1 MLWGKI
7 MAYSEKQKFQPTNI
21 NYTSKDFSTIK
32 SDLIEYT
39 KAYFP
44 NTYKDFNETSPG
56 MMLIELSSYVGDVL
70 SYYVDYNY
78 KENVLSTATE
88 KRNVRRLAEF
98 LGYKAP
104 NKTPSV
110 VRLKVTTDI
119 GVGSN
124 GDPDYGDAN
133 VVNITP
139 GLQIKSNIDSEL
151 IFETTGDVDFT
162 ISGSPDTPSISAP
175 SLDSNG
181 LANGYTLTRYVRAV
195 SGETKTKSFT
205 ITSPTKF
212 LELDLGENNI
222 IEILNVTDSSGQKW
236 YEVDYLAQERIL
248 KETHYG
254 DDPTRVNSEGTGS
267 GYNQGDIT
275 DPSLISIPYT
285 VDYITTNKKF
295 VKKFDVD
302 TDSTKLMFG
311 NGLYRFN
318 VSGSSNTSIFST
330 IEQAGLTLN
339 GQDVESINAS
349 ISDLITSNNLN
360 LGETPTNT
368 ILTVK
373 YRVGGGSTSNAQVG
387 ELTTVLNTSEI
398 ISVIN
403 DEPAVGGTDGQT
415 VDEIRNNASAFF
427 SSQLR
432 CVTRQDYQARILNLP
447 AKFGNIAKCYVERI
461 DDPYEGGTG
470 NLFVSTLSYDQG
482 KRLVQTPEL
491 VLRNIMI
498 YLNQYRMINDML
510 DFGFNLKENNTIFSG
525 YFINFGV
532 KFEVNT
538 DRRFNP
544 TDVKVEIID
553 IIKDFFKIEKMQFR
567 QSINMNDL
575 QYNILGL
582 DGVIGIKELKLFQ
595 EGNGEG
601 IGSRKLY
608 YYDTKGNII
617 GDDSN
622 YGFPYS
628 FDGAEENG
636 IIRPSMTPAVFELRN
651 PNRDIYG
658 KVI

>member
-1 MLWGKI
+1 
-7 MAYSEKQKFQPTNI
+7 MAYSEKQKIQPTNI

-32 SDLIEYT
+32 ADLIEYT

-44 NTYKDFNETSPG
+44 DTYKDFNETSPG

-70 SYYVDYNY
+70 SYYIDYNY

-88 KRNVRRLAEF
+88 KRNIRRLAEF
-98 LGYKAP
+98 LGYKTS

-110 VRLKVTTDI
+110 VKLKVTTDI
-119 GVGSN
+119 GVDSN
-124 GDPDYGDAN
+124 GDPDYGHDN
-133 VVNITP
+133 VTQISN
-139 GLQIKSNIDSEL
+139 GLQIQSNIDSEL
-151 IFETTGDVDFT
+151 IFETTGDIDFT
-162 ISGSPDTPSISAP
+162 ISGSPDTEFISAP
-175 SLDSNG
+175 SLDING
-181 LANGYTLTRYVRAV
+181 LADGYTLTRYVRAV
-195 SGETKTKSFT
+195 SGQTKTKSFT

-212 LELDLGENNI
+212 LELDLGENNV

-254 DDPTRVNSEGTGS
+254 DDPSRVDEDGNSN
-267 GYNQGDIT
+267 GYDQGDIT

-318 VSGSSNTSIFST
+318 VSGSSQSSIFST
-330 IEQAGLTLN
+330 VEQAGLTLN
-339 GQDVESINAS
+339 GVANESINFGV
-349 ISDLITSNNLN
+349 SDLITSNNLN
-360 LGETPTNT
+360 LGETPVNT
-368 ILTVK
+368 ILTIK
-373 YRVGGGSTSNAQVG
+373 YRVGGGPDSNAQVG
-387 ELTTVLNTSEI
+387 ELTNVTNTPAGVT
-398 ISVIN
+398 ISVTN
-403 DEPAVGGTDGQT
+403 DEPATGGTNGQT

-447 AKFGNIAKCYVERI
+447 AKFGNIAKAYVERI
-461 DDPYEGGTG
+461 DDMGG
-470 NLFVSTLSYDQG
+470 LFVSTLSYNQN
-482 KRLVQTPEL
+482 KQLVQTPEL
-491 VLRNIMI
+491 VLRNIMT
-498 YLNQYRMINDML
+498 YLNQYRMINDHL
-510 DFGFNLKENNTIFSG
+510 TFGYTLSSTLFSG
-525 YFINFGV
+525 YLVNFGV
-532 KFEVNT
+532 KFEVNA
-538 DRRFNP
+538 DRRG
-544 TDVKVEIID
+544 DKSDIKVQVID
-553 IIKDFFKIEKMQFR
+553 TIKDFFKVEKMQYR

-582 DGVIGIKELKLFQ
+582 DGVIGIKKLKLFQ
-595 EGNGEG
+595 DGSGDGTGN
-601 IGSRKLY
+601 RKLY
-608 YYDTKGNII
+608 YYEANGTAVSG
-617 GDDSN
+617 GESG
-622 YGFPYS
+622 YGFQYS